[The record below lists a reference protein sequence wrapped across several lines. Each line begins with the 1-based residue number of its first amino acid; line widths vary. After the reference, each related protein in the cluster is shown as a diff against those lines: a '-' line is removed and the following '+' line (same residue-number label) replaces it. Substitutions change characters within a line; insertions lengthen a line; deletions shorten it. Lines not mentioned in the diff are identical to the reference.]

1 MCSNPA
7 KSKEGDMFA
16 FGTLIYQFGTG
27 RLPFETLE
35 QEEILLR
42 MTSGELASISITE
55 NVNTNLA
62 VIIR

>member
-16 FGTLIYQFGTG
+16 FGTLMYQFGTG
-27 RLPFETLE
+27 RLPFESLDE
-35 QEEILLR
+35 EEILSK
-42 MTSGELASISITE
+42 MTCGELASFSITE
-55 NVNTNLA
+55 SVNTNLA